1 MLDST
6 TTVRCCGGQDLYNF
20 PRLAKLPRL
29 MRTLRH
35 MRARQIIDRVGRRL
49 VLLPVKRGP
58 APDLRPVLGSWRNCP
73 GRAPSM
79 LSPTR
84 FSFLSQAA
92 EIGGQADWNS
102 RDLSRLWLYN
112 LHYFDDLR
120 AQEAAKR
127 SAWHRALIE
136 RWVIEN
142 PPRRGA
148 GWEPYPTSLRIV
160 NWIAWA
166 LAGNELAPRALQSL
180 AVQTRS
186 LCATLEFHLMG
197 NHLLANAKALVFAG
211 CFFSG
216 REAEGWLRKGLNLL
230 GAQFAEQILE
240 DGGHFELSP
249 MYHAIV
255 LEDVIDLVQLGRLF
269 PDQIGGHEPSWR
281 GLATRMLNWL
291 SVMTHPDGEIAFFN
305 DAACGI
311 ARSHADLTEYGAS
324 FAIPSVPDTRSLS
337 WLSASGY
344 ARLRAGSFGAIFD
357 AAEIGPAYLP
367 GHGHA
372 DVLSLE
378 ISVDDRRLVTNGGT
392 SSYEIGPVRT
402 WERSSAAHATV
413 ELDGHSSS
421 ETWSSFRVGRRAH
434 PFEVSIAETVS
445 ELTIAASHDGYRW
458 LPGRPVHRRTV
469 IVSPDAVRV
478 IDLIT
483 EAGDHLVVARFPL
496 HPAVTLAGV
505 EPDGWRLE
513 VGGNRV
519 IRVAIEGRVER
530 CVLDGY
536 FAPTFGQRLSRPVLA
551 WRWHKGPLPLKVETC
566 FEL

>member
-1 MLDST
+1 MH
-6 TTVRCCGGQDLYNF
+6 NF
-20 PRLAKLPRL
+20 PRLDELARF
-29 MRTLRH
+29 MRTLRY
-35 MRARQIIDRVGRRL
+35 MRPRQVFDRVGRRL
-49 VLLPVKRGP
+49 IRVPVRMGP
-58 APDLRPVLGSWRNCP
+58 APDLRPAAGIWRNCP

-84 FSFLSQAA
+84 FRFLSHAA
-92 EIGGQADWNS
+92 EIHGQADWS
-102 RDLSRLWLYN
+102 ARDLPRLWLYN

-120 AQEAAKR
+120 AQEAARR
-127 SAWHRALIE
+127 SHWHRTLIE

-142 PPRRGA
+142 PPRRGI

-166 LAGNELAPRALQSL
+166 LAGNELGPLALQSL

-186 LCATLEFHLMG
+186 LKATLEFHLLG

-216 REAEGWLRKGLNLL
+216 REAEGWLRKGLDLL
-230 GAQFAEQILE
+230 DAQLAEQILE

-249 MYHAIV
+249 MYHAII
-255 LEDVIDLVQLGRLF
+255 LEDVIDLLQLSTLF
-269 PDQIGGHEPSWR
+269 PEQIGGHETSWR
-281 GLATRMLNWL
+281 GLATRMMNWF

-305 DAACGI
+305 DAAFGV
-311 ARSHADLTEYGAS
+311 ARSHADLAGYGAS
-324 FAIPSVPDTRSLS
+324 FGIPSVTAARSLS

-344 ARLRAGSFGAIFD
+344 ARLRAGSFSAIFD

-392 SSYEIGPVRT
+392 SSYETGPVRAC
-402 WERSSAAHATV
+402 ERSSAAHATV

-434 PFEVSIAETVS
+434 PFDVRIAETAS
-445 ELTIAASHDGYRW
+445 ELTISASHDGYRW
-458 LPGRPVHRRTV
+458 LPGDPVHRRTV
-469 IVSPDAVRV
+469 IVSSHALRV
-478 IDLIT
+478 VDVIT
-483 EAGDHLVVARFPL
+483 GAGDHSVVARFPL
-496 HPAVTLAGV
+496 HPAVTFAGV
-505 EPDGWRLE
+505 EADGWRLE
-513 VGGNRV
+513 LGGSRV
-519 IRVAIEGRVER
+519 IRVTIRGCVER

-536 FAPTFGQRLSRPVLA
+536 YAPTFGQRVPRPVLA
-551 WRWHKGPLPLKVETC
+551 WRWHKGPLPLNVETC